1 MTNAYDVQAM
11 QLKIQKENQ
20 EKAENLKGRID
31 KFADLTTLDE
41 AKELAKTAFRAE
53 KEYQEFAIA
62 GVRCVIVNKDDSF
75 RISYDSPTDYV
86 CYDFA

>member
-1 MTNAYDVQAM
+1 MNSYEIQTI
-11 QLKIQKENQ
+11 QLQIQKESEQ
-20 EKAENLKGRID
+20 KAENLKNRIN
-31 KFADLTTLDE
+31 KFSELSTLDE

-62 GVRCVIVNKDDSF
+62 GVRCVIVNKKDSF